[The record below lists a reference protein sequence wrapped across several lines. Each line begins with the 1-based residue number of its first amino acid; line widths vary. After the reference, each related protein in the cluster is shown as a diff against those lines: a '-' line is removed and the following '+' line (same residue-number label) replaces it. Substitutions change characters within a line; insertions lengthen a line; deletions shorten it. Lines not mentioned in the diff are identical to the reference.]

1 MIDAYSR
8 LHRKIQEAIYREG
21 WSALRPLQQDSIQA
35 IHDSKADLILAAS
48 TASGKTE
55 AAFLPILSEMAD
67 DPHGGVRALYVS
79 PLKALINDQ
88 FMRLE
93 RLCELAEIPVH
104 RWHGDVGASH
114 KARLRSDPGGV
125 LLITPESLESQF
137 VNLDRHLRD
146 LYSRLGFVVID
157 ELHAFLDNVRGVHLR
172 SLLARL
178 EVAAGVRPRLIG
190 LSATLGD
197 FGSAKGF
204 LNPDAPE
211 QVLLLQDATQKK
223 EKWVGL
229 KAFYEELEEEPS
241 GDEDDESSQD
251 FTPTVRIGGLNE
263 VAADIALRF
272 MTDTNLVFCNSRR
285 DSELLADKLHQMEKG
300 ESWPHNPFLLHHGSL
315 SREIR
320 EDAEAKL
327 KSGKPVTALCTST
340 LEMGINIGS
349 VRAVGQVGPPWSVSS
364 MVQRLGRS
372 GREEGQPQILR
383 LYTLDLPLDHRSHVE
398 ERLFPNLVRSIAMI
412 ELFKEGWLEPPELDR
427 FHFSTA
433 IHQVFSI
440 LKQTGGALATVLHDR
455 LCVRGAFRRIDRNRL
470 FQLLKGMASHK
481 LLEQVPSGE
490 LILAPAG
497 ERIVESRDFY
507 AAFASRIEYSVEWEG
522 AAIGVLPLQSI
533 PAEGEF
539 MLLAGRRWKV
549 MEISREL
556 RRVLVLPAQG
566 WKPPRF
572 LGGGGLIHAVVM
584 TKMRTILAGE
594 ESFAYLQGGAVQM
607 LTQARQCFK
616 EALLM
621 DRDFKADLYSVHW
634 LPWSGTRVLLTLE
647 LCAKVDGL
655 DVGRQDF
662 SLSYA
667 KLSVGEL
674 REHCQRIADD
684 KFSEEMLLEEVAE
697 LSRDRFDEYVAVPLL
712 QEAYAREVMDLD
724 GARQAARRVLS
735 GSM

>member
-1 MIDAYSR
+1 MDEAFAK
-8 LHRKIQEAIYREG
+8 LHRKIQEAIFREG
-21 WSALRPLQQDSIQA
+21 WSSLRPLQKNSIRA
-35 IHDSKADLILAAS
+35 VHESKADLILAAS

-67 DPHGGVRALYVS
+67 EPHGSVRALYIS

-114 KARLRSDPGGV
+114 KARLRREPGGV

-137 VNLDRHLRD
+137 VNMDRDLPG

-157 ELHAFLDNVRGVHLR
+157 ELHAFLDNVRGIHLR

-178 EVAAGVRPRLIG
+178 EVAAGVRPRLVG

-204 LNPDAPE
+204 LNPDDPS
-211 QVLLLQDATQKK
+211 QVLLLQDASQAK
-223 EKWVGL
+223 EKHVGL
-229 KAFYEELEEEPS
+229 RAYYESVHEES
-241 GDEDDESSQD
+241 ADEDAEQKELAA
-251 FTPTVRIGGLNE
+251 PLVRTGGLNQ
-263 VAADIALRF
+263 VAADLARRF

-285 DSELLADKLHQMEKG
+285 DSELLADKLHQMEKE

-315 SREIR
+315 SKEIR
-320 EDAEAKL
+320 EDAEVKL
-327 KSGKPVTALCTST
+327 KSGRPVTALCTST
-340 LEMGINIGS
+340 LEMGIDIGA
-349 VRAVGQVGPPWSVSS
+349 VRAVGQVGPPWTVSS

-383 LYTLDLPLDHRSHVE
+383 LYTLDLPLDHRSHLE
-398 ERLFPNLVRSIAMI
+398 ERLFPNLVRSAAMI
-412 ELFKEGWLEPPELDR
+412 ELYREGWLEPPELDR

-455 LCVRGAFRRIDRNRL
+455 LCLRGAFRRIDRNRL
-470 FQLLKGMASHK
+470 YQLLKGMASHQ
-481 LLEQVPSGE
+481 LIEQVPSGE

-507 AAFASRIEYSVEWEG
+507 AAFASRIEYSVEWDG
-522 AAIGVLPLQSI
+522 SAIGVLPLQSI

-549 MEISREL
+549 MQISREQ
-556 RRVLVLPAQG
+556 RRVLVVPALG

-584 TKMRTILAGE
+584 AKMRETLAGE
-594 ESFAYLQGGAVQM
+594 GEIPYLHEGASQM
-607 LTQARQCFK
+607 LVQARQCFK
-616 EALLM
+616 EARLT
-621 DRDFKADLYSVHW
+621 DCDFKADLHEVHW

-647 LCAKVDGL
+647 LCAKIDGL
-655 DVGRQDF
+655 KVGRQDF

-667 KLSVGEL
+667 KLSVDGL
-674 REHCQRIADD
+674 KEHCQRIADGG
-684 KFSEEMLLEEVAE
+684 FTEEMLLEGGVE
-697 LSRDRFDEYVAVPLL
+697 LLRDRFDEYVAVPLL
-712 QEAYAREVMDLD
+712 QEAYAREVLDLP
-724 GARQAARRVLS
+724 GARQAAGRMLG
-735 GSM
+735 GSR